1 MKLPDH
7 AWWPAL
13 AALALVLPAAPLLAQ
28 SASTAADLRINKLEA
43 EVKALQRQVFPGG
56 DGKFF
61 PPQVQ
66 PGQTATVQPGT
77 PATTPVT
84 DLLTRVDALEAQ
96 LARLTA
102 QNEEG
107 ANKLAQLQAKVAAQ
121 GVAPAPPAPTAA
133 TAATAV
139 NLAAQTGSSVA
150 AKPAPAALAPAKPG
164 VTAAKPAAPSAQRI
178 AAVEAVAR
186 PKTADAGDD
195 EYSYGYRL
203 YDAKLYPE
211 AQQQLQLYL
220 KKYPKHSRVSF
231 ARNLIGKAY
240 LDEGNPREAG
250 AWFVQN
256 YTTDKTGG
264 RASDSLLNL
273 AEAMKRIKDTK
284 RECIALAQFVDDYP
298 AEATGRLK
306 AQYDALNREAKCN

>member
-7 AWWPAL
+7 AWRSAL

-28 SASTAADLRINKLEA
+28 SASAAAELRIKKLEA
-43 EVKALQRQVFPGG
+43 EVQALQRQVFPGG
-56 DGKFF
+56 GGKFF

-66 PGQTATVQPGT
+66 PGQAASVQPGT

-121 GVAPAPPAPTAA
+121 GIAPTPPAPTAA

-139 NLAAQTGSSVA
+139 NLAAQTGGSTAAAPNPAASVPVKLVA
-150 AKPAPAALAPAKPG
+150 SAPKPAG
-164 VTAAKPAAPSAQRI
+164 PSAQRI

-211 AQQQLQLYL
+211 AEQQLQLYL
-220 KKYPKHSRVSF
+220 KKYPKHSRVSY
-231 ARNLIGKAY
+231 ARNLLGKAY

-306 AQYDALNREAKCN
+306 SQYDALNREAKCN